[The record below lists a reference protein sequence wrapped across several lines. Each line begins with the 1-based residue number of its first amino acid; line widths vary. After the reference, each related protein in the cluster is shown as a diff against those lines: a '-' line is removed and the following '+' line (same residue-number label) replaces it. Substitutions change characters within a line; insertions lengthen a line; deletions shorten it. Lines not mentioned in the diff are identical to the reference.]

1 MDPKRC
7 EKGAQN
13 HREAIR
19 NEAKKGAKPTD
30 AAQRREKTKRYAER
44 LQRDAAK
51 MVATAGR
58 IQKGEG
64 GAAVRRPWGVFN
76 NGGVR

>member
-44 LQRDAAK
+44 LQRDAAR
-51 MVATAGR
+51 GR
-58 IQKGEG
+58 KQRKDDAEIDAE
-64 GAAVRRPWGVFN
+64 PN
-76 NGGVR
+76 E